1 MLRCVVLVSLC
12 AASTLAFSP
21 APLSLSPPF
30 SKRGSPAFAQRS
42 PRSVRWGGGLR
53 MQTEPKETEVYAE
66 QGSAEGVEQPQA
78 SREPVSWFDKTT
90 AQDREFR
97 QGGDPQVASPKR
109 ERSNGKGAF
118 KGVTAGLE
126 KESYGW
132 YKNQELKKSVFGRTL
147 NPLTGKL
154 EEKGEG
160 VSNMNLLEDPIFYV
174 LLTFSSGKL
183 EEKGEGAST
192 MNLLEDP
199 IFYALLII
207 AVPTAIM
214 FAAAYACLVPALSLA
229 FGFQCAF

>member
-1 MLRCVVLVSLC
+1 
-12 AASTLAFSP
+12 
-21 APLSLSPPF
+21 
-30 SKRGSPAFAQRS
+30 
-42 PRSVRWGGGLR
+42 

-97 QGGDPQVASPKR
+97 QGGDPLAPLKVASPKR

-174 LLTFSSGKL
+174 LLTFS
-183 EEKGEGAST
+183 
-192 MNLLEDP
+192 
-199 IFYALLII
+199 
-207 AVPTAIM
+207 VPTAIM